1 MNTLILLGS
10 LRSDSIN
17 AALAREVVQLVPAGT
32 SATIYDGLGDLPHYS
47 EDLDSDS
54 VPHAAAKLRSAV
66 AEADS
71 VVVITPEYNGAVS
84 SAIKN
89 AVDWTSRPFG
99 QGALRNKPTV
109 VLSATGSP
117 RGGEWA
123 RENAVR
129 ILTVAGAAVAE
140 QTVGIPTAH
149 EVLTNGTLADV
160 QIKDEIRT
168 LLESTFAVQV
178 AA

>member
-10 LRSDSIN
+10 LRSDSFN
-17 AALAREVVQLVPAGT
+17 AALAREVTQLVPTGS
-32 SATIYDGLGDLPHYS
+32 SATIYDSLADLPHYS
-47 EDLDSDS
+47 EDLDAGSI
-54 VPHAAAKLRSAV
+54 PHTAAKLRSAV
-66 AEADS
+66 ADADA
-71 VVVITPEYNGAVS
+71 VVVVTPEYNGAVS

-99 QGALRNKPTV
+99 EGALKNKPAV

-129 ILTVAGAAVAE
+129 MLTVAGAAVAE
-140 QTVGIPTAH
+140 QTVGVPSAH
-149 EVLTNGTLADV
+149 EVLADGTLADER
-160 QIKDEIRT
+160 IKEEIRS
-168 LLESTFAVQV
+168 LLEHTLV
-178 AA
+178 AQASV

>member
-10 LRSDSIN
+10 LRSDSLN
-17 AALAREVVQLVPAGT
+17 AALAREVAQLMPAGT
-32 SATIYDGLGDLPHYS
+32 SATIYDGLANLPHYS

-54 VPHAAAKLRSAV
+54 VPHAAADLRSAV
-66 AEADS
+66 DEADA
-71 VVVITPEYNGAVS
+71 VVVVTPEYNGAVS

-99 QGALRNKPTV
+99 EGALKNKPAV

-129 ILTVAGAAVAE
+129 MLTVAGAAVAE
-140 QTVGIPTAH
+140 QTLGVPSAH
-149 EVLTNGTLADV
+149 EVFADGV
-160 QIKDEIRT
+160 LSDTRTKAEIRD
-168 LLESTFAVQV
+168 LLESTLAVQV
-178 AA
+178 SA